1 MNFLIAGVI
10 APIAY
15 FLIRYI
21 VKRFVMSLIASAKT
35 NSNVKICLVGAA
47 HCGGKSA
54 LARQWE
60 GVPSNGLVSAAP
72 AKTISL

>member
-21 VKRFVMSLIASAKT
+21 VKRFVMSLIASAKN
-35 NSNVKICLVGAA
+35 NSNVKNMAQCEECKLFLDEDKLVE
-47 HCGGKSA
+47 K
-54 LARQWE
+54 
-60 GVPSNGLVSAAP
+60 NGRMLCR
-72 AKTISL
+72 KTECNR

>member
-15 FLIRYI
+15 FLIRFI

-35 NSNVKICLVGAA
+35 NSNVKNMIQCEKCKMFLDEDELFEKN
-47 HCGGKSA
+47 GK
-54 LARQWE
+54 LLCR
-60 GVPSNGLVSAAP
+60 
-72 AKTISL
+72 KTECNK

>member
-35 NSNVKICLVGAA
+35 NSNVKNMIQCEKCKMFVDEDELFEKN
-47 HCGGKSA
+47 GK
-54 LARQWE
+54 LLCR
-60 GVPSNGLVSAAP
+60 
-72 AKTISL
+72 KTECNKN

>member
-1 MNFLIAGVI
+1 MSFLIAGVI

-35 NSNVKICLVGAA
+35 NSNVKNMIQCEKCKMFLDEDELFEKN
-47 HCGGKSA
+47 GK
-54 LARQWE
+54 LLCR
-60 GVPSNGLVSAAP
+60 
-72 AKTISL
+72 KTECNK

>member
-1 MNFLIAGVI
+1 KMSFLIAGVI

-35 NSNVKICLVGAA
+35 NSNVKNMIQCEKCKMFLDEDELFEKN
-47 HCGGKSA
+47 GK
-54 LARQWE
+54 LLCR
-60 GVPSNGLVSAAP
+60 
-72 AKTISL
+72 KTECNK

>member
-21 VKRFVMSLIASAKT
+21 VKRFVMSLIASAKN
-35 NSNVKICLVGAA
+35 NSNVKNMAQCEKCKMFLDESELFE
-47 HCGGKSA
+47 K
-54 LARQWE
+54 
-60 GVPSNGLVSAAP
+60 NGRLLCRRTECS
-72 AKTISL
+72 K

>member
-35 NSNVKICLVGAA
+35 NSNVKNMIQCEKCKMFLDEDELFEKNGRLV
-47 HCGGKSA
+47 CRRTECNK
-54 LARQWE
+54 
-60 GVPSNGLVSAAP
+60 
-72 AKTISL
+72 

>member
-35 NSNVKICLVGAA
+35 DSNVKNMIQCEKCKMFLDEDELFEKN
-47 HCGGKSA
+47 GK
-54 LARQWE
+54 LLCR
-60 GVPSNGLVSAAP
+60 
-72 AKTISL
+72 KTECNK

>member
-21 VKRFVMSLIASAKT
+21 VKSFVMSLIASAKT
-35 NSNVKICLVGAA
+35 NSNVKNMVQCEKCKMFLDEDELFEKN
-47 HCGGKSA
+47 GK
-54 LARQWE
+54 LLCKRTE
-60 GVPSNGLVSAAP
+60 CN
-72 AKTISL
+72 K

>member
-21 VKRFVMSLIASAKT
+21 VKSFVMSLIASAKK
-35 NSNVKICLVGAA
+35 NSNVKNMVQCEKCKMFLDEDELFEKN
-47 HCGGKSA
+47 GK
-54 LARQWE
+54 LLCR
-60 GVPSNGLVSAAP
+60 
-72 AKTISL
+72 KTECNK

>member
-35 NSNVKICLVGAA
+35 NSNVKNMIQCEKCKMFLDEDELFEKN
-47 HCGGKSA
+47 GK
-54 LARQWE
+54 LLCR
-60 GVPSNGLVSAAP
+60 
-72 AKTISL
+72 KTECNNNA

>member
-15 FLIRYI
+15 FLIRYT

-35 NSNVKICLVGAA
+35 NSNVKNMVQCEKCKMFLDEDELFEKN
-47 HCGGKSA
+47 GK
-54 LARQWE
+54 LLCR
-60 GVPSNGLVSAAP
+60 
-72 AKTISL
+72 KTECNK